1 MSGFWILIW
10 VLVGVAVARM
20 LARENVPAL
29 AARQQLD
36 ELAKLREEMD
46 QLQAEV
52 ARLGE
57 EQAFLTRLL
66 ASGEAPA
73 ATAEDEPGPRG
84 PNDKETP

>member
-1 MSGFWILIW
+1 MSGLWILIW

-20 LARENVPAL
+20 MARENAPAL

-57 EQAFLTRLL
+57 EQTFLTRLL
-66 ASGEAPA
+66 AQGEAPPDA
-73 ATAEDEPGPRG
+73 AEEPGPRG